1 MSDVVKNIPKR
12 KIIEY
17 DELLVSRKEILD
29 YILFKAKKITFSKQK
44 SPTGI
49 VIFGPRKRSFFR
61 KGFLKRFFC
70 KDYSVTEMEKRP
82 PFVVDIIST
91 SVPQIS
97 YAVKYC
103 RLFSS
108 KCHSQFL
115 AIEKAFK
122 C

>member
-1 MSDVVKNIPKR
+1 MLKYRIEKAENVIRSKKNIPKR

-61 KGFLKRFFC
+61 KGFLKRFF
-70 KDYSVTEMEKRP
+70 
-82 PFVVDIIST
+82 
-91 SVPQIS
+91 
-97 YAVKYC
+97 
-103 RLFSS
+103 L
-108 KCHSQFL
+108 
-115 AIEKAFK
+115 
-122 C
+122 